1 MAAAKRPAAKTAGYS
16 GTPLP
21 QKLGVKERS
30 RVALVDAPKD
40 FTLALP
46 AGAAFVDGKARD
58 LDVIVWFVT
67 ARAAF
72 AKRLPSVA
80 ARLQPAGGL
89 WIAWPK
95 KASGVA
101 TDMTENVVREV
112 ALPTGLVDNK
122 VCAIDDTWSGLRLV
136 VRVENRPKPA
146 NATR

>member
-1 MAAAKRPAAKTAGYS
+1 MAGYS

-21 QKLGVKERS
+21 QKLGVKQNA
-30 RVALVDAPKD
+30 RVALIDAPKGFALALPDGAALVDA
-40 FTLALP
+40 
-46 AGAAFVDGKARD
+46 KARD
-58 LDVIVWFVT
+58 VDVIVWFLT
-67 ARAAF
+67 AKATF
-72 AKRLPSVA
+72 AKKLAAVA

-122 VCAIDDTWSGLRLV
+122 VCAIDETWSGLRLV
-136 VRVENRPKPA
+136 VRLEHRPKPA
-146 NATR
+146 KPTKSAGSPSRRRS